1 MSAQVPQGAQ
11 EYLECIFEM
20 EEEGA
25 TILQARLSE
34 RLGVTPAT
42 VSQAVRKL
50 LNEGLIEI
58 DGRKIHLTQTGIDVA
73 TPLVRRH
80 RLAERLLTDILG
92 IPWYRAH
99 EEAHDWEHVISEE
112 VEERILEKTG
122 ATTCPHGN
130 PIPGRTPPYERSMLI
145 PLTEMRPNEEG
156 VLSLL
161 NEDVE
166 LVTDI
171 LKYFQDQGLMPGAT
185 VKVTSIG
192 PDGTMTLSVNGKS
205 ASLGPR
211 LADNLWM
218 LPVNPAGA
226 GEEKA
231 S

>member
-25 TILQARLSE
+25 IILQARLSE

-50 LNEGLIEI
+50 LNEGLIEM

-92 IPWYRAH
+92 VPWYRAH
-99 EEAHDWEHVISEE
+99 EEAHDWEHVISTE
-112 VEERILEKTG
+112 VEQKILEKTG

-130 PIPGRTPPYERSMLI
+130 PIPGQNPPYERSKLI
-145 PLTEMRPNEEG
+145 PLTEMRPNDEG
-156 VLSLL
+156 ILSLL

-171 LKYFQDQGLMPGAT
+171 LKYFEDQGLMPGAT
-185 VKVTSIG
+185 VKVSSVG
-192 PDGTMTLSVNGKS
+192 PDGTMTLSINGRS
-205 ASLGPR
+205 ASLGPS

-218 LPVNPAGA
+218 LPATSAGA

>member
-1 MSAQVPQGAQ
+1 MTAQVPQGAQ

-25 TILQARLSE
+25 EILQARLSE

-42 VSQAVRKL
+42 VSQAVRRL
-50 LNEGLIEI
+50 LNDGLIEM
-58 DGRKIHLTQTGIDVA
+58 DGRKIHLSASGRDLA

-99 EEAHDWEHVISEE
+99 AEAHDWEHVISPE
-112 VEERILEKTG
+112 VEQRILEKTG

-130 PIPGRTPPYERSMLI
+130 PIPGMEPPYSRSKLI
-145 PLTEMRPNEEG
+145 PLTELNEGEEG

-161 NEDVE
+161 TEDVE
-166 LVTDI
+166 LATDI
-171 LKYFQDQGLMPGAT
+171 LKYFQESGLMPGAT
-185 VKVTSIG
+185 VKVTRVG
-192 PDGTMTLSVNGKS
+192 PDGTRMLAVDGKS
-205 ASLGPR
+205 SSLGPN

-218 LPVNPAGA
+218 DPRSN
-226 GEEKA
+226 
-231 S
+231 

>member
-42 VSQAVRKL
+42 VSQAVKRL
-50 LNEGLIEI
+50 AAEGLIEI
-58 DGRKIHLTQTGIDVA
+58 VDRKIHLTKTGVEVA

-99 EEAHDWEHVISEE
+99 EEAHDWEHVISPE
-112 VEERILEKTG
+112 VEQRILEKTG

-130 PIPGRTPPYERSMLI
+130 PIPGMTPPYERSKLI
-145 PLTEMRPNEEG
+145 PLTELEVGEWG
-156 VLSLL
+156 TLSLL
-161 NEDVE
+161 TEDVE
-166 LVTDI
+166 LVTGI
-171 LKYFQDQGLMPGAT
+171 LQYFQEHNLMPGAT
-185 VKVTSIG
+185 VKVAAVS
-192 PDGTMTLSVNGKS
+192 PDGTLTLSVDGTS
-205 ASLGPR
+205 ASLGPS
-211 LADNLWM
+211 LADNLWIT
-218 LPVNPAGA
+218 PH
-226 GEEKA
+226 

>member
-1 MSAQVPQGAQ
+1 MVAQVPQGAQ

-42 VSQAVRKL
+42 VSQAVKRL
-50 LNEGLIEI
+50 VAEGLIEI
-58 DGRKIHLTQTGIDVA
+58 KDRKIHLTPMGIDVA

-99 EEAHDWEHVISEE
+99 EEAHDWEHVISPE
-112 VEERILEKTG
+112 VEQRILEKTG

-130 PIPGRTPPYERSMLI
+130 PIPGMTPPYERSKLI
-145 PLTEMRPNEEG
+145 PLTELEVGEWG
-156 VLSLL
+156 TLSLL
-161 NEDVE
+161 TEDVE
-166 LVTDI
+166 LVTGI
-171 LKYFQDQGLMPGAT
+171 LQYFQEHNLMPGAT
-185 VKVTSIG
+185 VKVAAVS
-192 PDGTMTLSVNGKS
+192 PDGTLTLSVDGKS
-205 ASLGPR
+205 ASLGPS
-211 LADNLWM
+211 LADNLWIT
-218 LPVNPAGA
+218 PH
-226 GEEKA
+226 

>member
-1 MSAQVPQGAQ
+1 MAAQVPQGAQ

-42 VSQAVRKL
+42 VSQAVKRL
-50 LNEGLIEI
+50 TAEGLIEI
-58 DGRKIHLTQTGIDVA
+58 QDRRIRLTPLGIEVA

-99 EEAHDWEHVISEE
+99 EEAHDWEHVISPE
-112 VEERILEKTG
+112 VEQRILEKTG

-130 PIPGRTPPYERSMLI
+130 PIPGMTPPYERSKLI
-145 PLTEMRPNEEG
+145 PLTELEVGEWG
-156 VLSLL
+156 TLSLL
-161 NEDVE
+161 TEDVE
-166 LVTDI
+166 LVTGI
-171 LKYFQDQGLMPGAT
+171 LQYFQEHNLMPGAT
-185 VKVTSIG
+185 VKVAAVS
-192 PDGTMTLSVNGKS
+192 PDGTLTLSVDGKS
-205 ASLGPR
+205 ASLGPS
-211 LADNLWM
+211 LADNLWIT
-218 LPVNPAGA
+218 PH
-226 GEEKA
+226 

>member
-42 VSQAVRKL
+42 VSQAVKRL
-50 LNEGLIEI
+50 TSEGLIEI
-58 DGRKIHLTQTGIDVA
+58 QDRKIRLTPLGIEVA

-99 EEAHDWEHVISEE
+99 EEAHDWEHVISPE
-112 VEERILEKTG
+112 VEQRILEKTG

-130 PIPGRTPPYERSMLI
+130 PIPGMTPPYERSKLI
-145 PLTEMRPNEEG
+145 PLTELEVGEWG
-156 VLSLL
+156 TLSLL
-161 NEDVE
+161 TEDVE
-166 LVTDI
+166 LVTGI
-171 LKYFQDQGLMPGAT
+171 LQYFQEHNLMPGAT
-185 VKVTSIG
+185 VKVAAVS
-192 PDGTMTLSVNGKS
+192 PDGTLTLSVDGKS
-205 ASLGPR
+205 ASLGPS
-211 LADNLWM
+211 LADNLWIT
-218 LPVNPAGA
+218 PH
-226 GEEKA
+226 